1 MLLGAVLLHLV
12 SAPSLAPTVETLADG
27 TPAGAPADRLG
38 EVDLVAR
45 RGGPVCG
52 SAKSDD
58 TFLAL

>member
-45 RGGPVCG
+45 RGGPSG
-52 SAKSDD
+52 SARW
-58 TFLAL
+58 T